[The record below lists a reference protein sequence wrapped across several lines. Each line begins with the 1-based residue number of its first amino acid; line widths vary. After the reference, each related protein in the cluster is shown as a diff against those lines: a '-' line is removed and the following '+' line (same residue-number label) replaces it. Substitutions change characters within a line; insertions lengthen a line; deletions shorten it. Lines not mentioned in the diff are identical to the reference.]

1 MAVVDIDSIGGQAA
15 RDTAALLESIAQLK
29 QSGQTDKTDEIEK
42 QAQSLIEEVEEMV
55 EGAAGGGQGRTEEL
69 LEALRAQETTL
80 TAFVDSGQPTLT
92 KQFNLLGRLKDLKMQ
107 RAALMLGRTLD
118 WDSLISAEELQRYRQ
133 ALTRAAAEVR
143 RRRKLASFS
152 RSILD
157 VFSISLKVAS
167 RLAAL

>member
-1 MAVVDIDSIGGQAA
+1 MAVDIDSIGQAA
-15 RDTAALLESIAQLK
+15 RDTTALLESIAQLK

-42 QAQSLIEEVEEMV
+42 QARSLIEEVEEMV
-55 EGAAGGGQGRTEEL
+55 EGAASRGQGRTEEL
-69 LEALRAQETTL
+69 LEALQAQEKTL
-80 TAFVDSGQPTLT
+80 TGLLDSGQPTLT

-107 RAALMLGRTLD
+107 RATLMLGRTLD
-118 WDSLISAEELQRYRQ
+118 WDSLISAEELQLYRQ
-133 ALTRAAAEVR
+133 ALTRAGAEVR

-167 RLAAL
+167 KLAAL